1 MKLTKKKCAHF
12 IVKKYGGDIM
22 GKLLKKITTFLF
34 MCVLM
39 VSMLPGTIL
48 ADQTES
54 ERNAIYVQVPD
65 EWENPCVW
73 AWNEDGTNAFE
84 AWPGEEMEADPNNE
98 GWYYLWVPRFANHVI
113 INANE
118 GTVQTEEQILD
129 AGNAWITIAE
139 DATATVSYEAQTEG
153 EIPEY
158 VEKFVVHAQVD
169 ASWSN
174 PCIWAWSAPDGT
186 NAFESWPGLQMT
198 DDGDGWYSAK
208 VPQWINSIIIN
219 GNEGS
224 VQTSDLAIDPAE
236 IWVTVGA
243 DGAADFSYVD
253 PTKEAVPNVT
263 VSVMVPSDWQG
274 ACLWAWSAPD
284 GTNVYSTWPGE
295 ALAEGENGW
304 LQKEIPGWVNSVIV
318 NANEGS
324 VQTTDISVETGKDIW
339 LVVNGPE
346 DFSLSYEEPDVSVTA
361 ETTEATVEDTETETE
376 ADTVETIAEE
386 TGGNNILPII
396 IVIAVI
402 VIAVIVIVVVKK
414 RK

>member
-1 MKLTKKKCAHF
+1 M
-12 IVKKYGGDIM
+12 
-22 GKLLKKITTFLF
+22 
-34 MCVLM
+34 
-39 VSMLPGTIL
+39 
-48 ADQTES
+48 
-54 ERNAIYVQVPD
+54 
-65 EWENPCVW
+65 
-73 AWNEDGTNAFE
+73 
-84 AWPGEEMEADPNNE
+84 
-98 GWYYLWVPRFANHVI
+98 
-113 INANE
+113 
-118 GTVQTEEQILD
+118 
-129 AGNAWITIAE
+129 
-139 DATATVSYEAQTEG
+139 
-153 EIPEY
+153 
-158 VEKFVVHAQVD
+158 
-169 ASWSN
+169 
-174 PCIWAWSAPDGT
+174 
-186 NAFESWPGLQMT
+186 
-198 DDGDGWYSAK
+198 
-208 VPQWINSIIIN
+208 
-219 GNEGS
+219 
-224 VQTSDLAIDPAE
+224 
-236 IWVTVGA
+236 TVGA

-274 ACLWAWSAPD
+274 ASLWAWSAPD

-361 ETTEATVEDTETETE
+361 ETTEATVEDTKTETE
-376 ADTVETIAEE
+376 ADTVETIAEETEE

>member
-1 MKLTKKKCAHF
+1 
-12 IVKKYGGDIM
+12 M
-22 GKLLKKITTFLF
+22 GKLLRRLTTFLC
-34 MCVLM
+34 MCLMM
-39 VSMLPGTIL
+39 VSILPGTIF
-48 ADQTES
+48 ADQAEN
-54 ERNAIYVQVPD
+54 ERNAVYVQVPD
-65 EWENPCVW
+65 SWESPCVW

-98 GWYYLWVPRFANHVI
+98 GWYYLWVPSFANHVI

-118 GTVQTEEQILD
+118 GTAQTEEQILES
-129 AGNAWITIAE
+129 GNAWITIAD
-139 DATATVSYEAQTEG
+139 DAAATVSYEAQTTG
-153 EIPEY
+153 DIPEY

-186 NAFESWPGLQMT
+186 NAFESWPGFPMT
-198 DDGDGWYSAK
+198 DDGDGWYSAN

-219 GNEGS
+219 ANDGGIQTADIS
-224 VQTSDLAIDPAE
+224 VDPAE
-236 IWVTVGA
+236 VWVTVGA

-253 PTKEAVPNVT
+253 PTKEAVENIT

-274 ACLWAWSAPD
+274 ASLWAWSAPD

-295 ALAEGENGW
+295 AFEETESGW

-346 DFSLSYEEPDVSVTA
+346 DVALTYEEPDVQQKAVADESATA
-361 ETTEATVEDTETETE
+361 GTEAENVETAAAETE
-376 ADTVETIAEE
+376 AENVETVAEE
-386 TGGNNILPII
+386 TVQADGNNIVPIVAAVVVVAAAAVI
-396 IVIAVI
+396 IVIVLKKKN
-402 VIAVIVIVVVKK
+402 VK
-414 RK
+414 